1 MPIFFKATQPDALS
15 FSAGPTGKRVRYE
28 VGKVAKIPKT
38 ERVDLPKLCA
48 PGVLHASDTPAMT
61 LVGGS
66 WPCRLFEVSGEPIVG
81 PADHKFGFVELRV
94 EREVESWRALGPNG
108 QEVAALIA
116 WLEGDGGKEWCK
128 RIYNAARSA
137 AGSAARSAAAESA
150 AWSAARSA
158 AWSAAGYAAWYA
170 AWSAAGYA
178 AWYAA
183 RSAAGSAAWYAAW
196 SAAGSA
202 AWPAARSAAGSA
214 AWYAAE
220 SAALALCV
228 RDLITPEEFSL
239 LYNSTTIADAL
250 PADSLGPWDS
260 LKGRVLG

>member
-1 MPIFFKATQPDALS
+1 
-15 FSAGPTGKRVRYE
+15 
-28 VGKVAKIPKT
+28 
-38 ERVDLPKLCA
+38 
-48 PGVLHASDTPAMT
+48 MT

-81 PADHKFGFVELRV
+81 PADHKFGFLELRV
-94 EREVESWRALGPNG
+94 DREVESWRALGPNG

-116 WLEGDGGKEWCK
+116 WLEGDGGKAWGK
-128 RIYNAARSA
+128 RIND
-137 AGSAARSAAAESA
+137 
-150 AWSAARSA
+150 AARSA
-158 AWSAAGYAAWYA
+158 AWSAA
-170 AWSAAGYA
+170 WSAA
-178 AWYAA
+178 
-183 RSAAGSAAWYAAW
+183 RS
-196 SAAGSA
+196 
-202 AWPAARSAAGSA
+202 
-214 AWYAAE
+214 AAE